1 MTKLR
6 PLKILFTASEATP
19 FAKEGG
25 LADVAGSLPKA
36 LAAAGHDVRMV
47 MPRYYRIDRTKLH
60 PVPGALSLPMGQAG
74 QHWGR
79 FFEGQLPGS
88 SVPVYFLD
96 HEDYFGRDSLYQE
109 NGEGFADNDQRFIF
123 FSKASLELCKLIDF
137 TPDVIHVHDWHTSAI
152 PVLLNTLYRHDP
164 WVGEAA
170 SLLTLH
176 NMQHQGNFPKEAMNL
191 LGIDWAHFNHLELE
205 AHDRVNLLKGGIY
218 HATLLNTVSR
228 GYAMEIQTPEH
239 GFGLDGV
246 LRERREDLH
255 GILNG
260 VDYQEWN
267 PETDPLI
274 PAHFDRLN
282 LSGKARCKEI
292 LQQEMGLPQKP
303 DVPLIGFVGRLMK
316 QKGVD
321 LLAEAMPKLMELDI
335 QIVLLGNGEPWSHF
349 YFGDMAAQFP
359 DKFACRIGF
368 DNRLAHRI
376 EAGSD
381 LFLMPSRFEP
391 CGLNQ
396 MYSMAYGT
404 LPIVRACGGLDD
416 SVENFDETTGSGTG
430 FKFQDVTAGA
440 LFDTVGWA
448 VHTYY
453 NRPEAF
459 HRLIRQAMAKRFSW
473 EESGKAY
480 YELYLKAID
489 RKRG

>member
-1 MTKLR
+1 MDNQ
-6 PLKILFTASEATP
+6 PLKILFVASEATP

-25 LADVAGSLPKA
+25 LADVVGALPRA
-36 LAAAGHDVRMV
+36 LKEAGHDVRVV
-47 MPRYYRIDRTKLH
+47 MPRYYRVDRSRLQA
-60 PVPGALSLPMGQAG
+60 VPGVFSVPLGYAG

-88 SVPVYFLD
+88 EVPVYFLD
-96 HEDYFGRDSLYQE
+96 HEGFFGRDSLYQE
-109 NGEGFADNDQRFIF
+109 QGEGYADNDQRFIF
-123 FSKASLELCKLIDF
+123 FSKGALELCKLIDF
-137 TPDVIHVHDWHTSAI
+137 APDVIHAHDWHAAAV
-152 PVLLNTLYRHDP
+152 PVLLNSLYRFDP
-164 WVGEAA
+164 WVGGAA

-176 NMQHQGNFPKEAMNL
+176 NMQHQGNFPKEAMSL
-191 LGIDWAHFNHLELE
+191 LGIDWVHFNHLELE

-228 GYAMEIQTPEH
+228 GYAREIRTPQE

-246 LRERREDLH
+246 LRDRSADLH

-260 VDYQEWN
+260 VDYEEWN

-274 PAHFDRLN
+274 PARFDRRD
-282 LSGKARCKEI
+282 LSGKALCKAV
-292 LQQEMGLPQKP
+292 LQQETGLPVKP
-303 DVPLIGFVGRLMK
+303 GVPLIGLVGRLMK
-316 QKGVD
+316 QKGID
-321 LLAEAMPKLMELDI
+321 LLAEAMPKLMEQDI
-335 QIVLLGNGEPWSHF
+335 QMVLLGNGEPWAHF
-349 YFGDMAAQFP
+349 YFGDMAAQHP
-359 DKFACRIGF
+359 EKFACRIGY
-368 DNRLAHRI
+368 DNKLAHRI

-416 SVENFDETTGSGTG
+416 SVENFDEATGAGTG
-430 FKFQDVTAGA
+430 FKFQAADASA
-440 LFDTVGWA
+440 LFDTLGWA

-459 HRLIRQAMAKRFSW
+459 ARLIDQAMARRFSW
-473 EESGKAY
+473 QEAASRYE
-480 YELYLKAID
+480 ELYLDAL
-489 RKRG
+489 RRRRP